1 MQDCGVGVG
10 QEGRTGQE
18 VLKGMREKQKMNRLG
33 PTFGFVVGP
42 PHILQ
47 NYQEKKKVWLSLLLF
62 LRRLHIQAPHL
73 VLVFL
78 CVLPPVNW
86 SLLPCYSSCGSST
99 PCWMLSR
106 T

>member
-47 NYQEKKKVWLSLLLF
+47 NYQEKKKV
-62 LRRLHIQAPHL
+62 
-73 VLVFL
+73 
-78 CVLPPVNW
+78 
-86 SLLPCYSSCGSST
+86 
-99 PCWMLSR
+99 
-106 T
+106 